1 MSVKSN
7 VKNAESAIRKALIN
21 ALAEG
26 EDQHLTELFEML
38 MALRDLK
45 TQVNDTIRFTDNTEQ
60 YYNRASEFN
69 LDLDLSEVDTN
80 VIQFPTRHGSDLDSL
95 DNILQFPNISVTD
108 FNEDII
114 SFTPDPEFESRMNP
128 EEE

>member
-7 VKNAESAIRKALIN
+7 VERAESSMRKALIN

-26 EDQHLTELFEML
+26 EDQHLCELFEML

-45 TQVNDTIRFTDNTEQ
+45 SQVNNTIRFTDNTQE

-69 LDLDLSEVDTN
+69 IDLSSHEN
-80 VIQFPTRHGSDLDSL
+80 VIQFPTRHGGDLDAL
-95 DNILQFPNISVTD
+95 DDIEINTD
-108 FNEDII
+108 GD
-114 SFTPDPEFESRMNP
+114 
-128 EEE
+128 EEG

>member
-7 VKNAESAIRKALIN
+7 VERAESAMRKALIN

-26 EDQHLTELFEML
+26 EDQHLCELFEML

-45 TQVNDTIRFTDNTEQ
+45 SQVNNTIRFTDNTQE

-69 LDLDLSEVDTN
+69 IDLSSHEN
-80 VIQFPTRHGSDLDSL
+80 VIQVPTRHGSDLDSL
-95 DNILQFPNISVTD
+95 DDFEINTD
-108 FNEDII
+108 GD
-114 SFTPDPEFESRMNP
+114 
-128 EEE
+128 EEG

>member
-7 VKNAESAIRKALIN
+7 VERAEESIRKALIN

-38 MALRDLK
+38 MAIRDLK
-45 TQVNDTIRFTDNTEQ
+45 ATINNTIRFTDNTVE

-69 LDLDLSEVDTN
+69 IDLGSHDN
-80 VIQFPTRHGSDLDSL
+80 VIQFPSRNGSDLDSL
-95 DNILQFPNISVTD
+95 DDIVFKTD
-108 FNEDII
+108 ED
-114 SFTPDPEFESRMNP
+114 PDPLA
-128 EEE
+128 

>member
-7 VKNAESAIRKALIN
+7 VERAESAMRKALIN

-26 EDQHLTELFEML
+26 EDQHLCELFEML

-45 TQVNDTIRFTDNTEQ
+45 AQVNNTIRFTDNTEQ

-69 LDLDLSEVDTN
+69 INIDTSDLDSN
-80 VIQFPTRHGSDLDSL
+80 VIQFPTRHGGDLDAL
-95 DNILQFPNISVTD
+95 DDIVITTD
-108 FNEDII
+108 D
-114 SFTPDPEFESRMNP
+114 SPETT
-128 EEE
+128 

>member
-7 VKNAESAIRKALIN
+7 VERAESSLRKALIN

-26 EDQHLTELFEML
+26 EDQHLCELFEML

-45 TQVNDTIRFTDNTEQ
+45 SQVNNTIRFTDNTQE

-69 LDLDLSEVDTN
+69 IDLSSHEN
-80 VIQFPTRHGSDLDSL
+80 VIQFPTRHGGDLDAL
-95 DNILQFPNISVTD
+95 DDIEINTD
-108 FNEDII
+108 GD
-114 SFTPDPEFESRMNP
+114 
-128 EEE
+128 EEG

>member
-7 VKNAESAIRKALIN
+7 VERAESALRKALIN

-26 EDQHLTELFEML
+26 EDQHLCELFEML

-45 TQVNDTIRFTDNTEQ
+45 SQVNNTIRFTDNTQE

-69 LDLDLSEVDTN
+69 IDLSSHEN
-80 VIQFPTRHGSDLDSL
+80 VIQFPTRHGGDLDAL
-95 DNILQFPNISVTD
+95 DDIEINTD
-108 FNEDII
+108 GD
-114 SFTPDPEFESRMNP
+114 
-128 EEE
+128 EEG

>member
-7 VKNAESAIRKALIN
+7 VERAESAMRKALIN

-45 TQVNDTIRFTDNTEQ
+45 KQVNDTIRFTDNTEQ

-69 LDLDLSEVDTN
+69 LNIDTSDFDTN

-95 DNILQFPNISVTD
+95 DDFEINTD
-108 FNEDII
+108 GD
-114 SFTPDPEFESRMNP
+114 
-128 EEE
+128 EEG

>member
-45 TQVNDTIRFTDNTEQ
+45 KQVNDTIRFTDNTEQ

-69 LDLDLSEVDTN
+69 LDLDLS
-80 VIQFPTRHGSDLDSL
+80 
-95 DNILQFPNISVTD
+95 
-108 FNEDII
+108 
-114 SFTPDPEFESRMNP
+114 
-128 EEE
+128 

>member
-45 TQVNDTIRFTDNTEQ
+45 KQVNDTIRFTDNTEQ

-95 DNILQFPNISVTD
+95 DDFEINTD
-108 FNEDII
+108 D
-114 SFTPDPEFESRMNP
+114 
-128 EEE
+128 EEG

>member
-1 MSVKSN
+1 MSVRSN
-7 VKNAESAIRKALIN
+7 VERAESAMRKALIN

-26 EDQHLTELFEML
+26 EDQHLCELFEML

-45 TQVNDTIRFTDNTEQ
+45 AQVNNTIRFTDNTEQ

-69 LDLDLSEVDTN
+69 IDLSRHEN

-95 DNILQFPNISVTD
+95 DDFEINTD
-108 FNEDII
+108 GD
-114 SFTPDPEFESRMNP
+114 
-128 EEE
+128 EEG

>member
-7 VKNAESAIRKALIN
+7 VERAESSMRKALIN

-26 EDQHLTELFEML
+26 EDQHLCELFEML

-45 TQVNDTIRFTDNTEQ
+45 AQVNNTIRFTDNTEE

-69 LDLDLSEVDTN
+69 IDLSSHEN
-80 VIQFPTRHGSDLDSL
+80 VIQFPTRHGGDLDAL
-95 DNILQFPNISVTD
+95 DDIEINTD
-108 FNEDII
+108 GD
-114 SFTPDPEFESRMNP
+114 
-128 EEE
+128 EEG

>member
-7 VKNAESAIRKALIN
+7 VERAESAMRKALIN

-26 EDQHLTELFEML
+26 EDQHLCELFEML

-45 TQVNDTIRFTDNTEQ
+45 SQVNNTIRFTDNTQE

-69 LDLDLSEVDTN
+69 INIDTSDLDSN
-80 VIQFPTRHGSDLDSL
+80 VIQFPTRHGGDLDAL
-95 DNILQFPNISVTD
+95 DDIVITTD
-108 FNEDII
+108 D
-114 SFTPDPEFESRMNP
+114 SPETT
-128 EEE
+128 

>member
-7 VKNAESAIRKALIN
+7 VERAESAMRKAIIN

-26 EDQHLTELFEML
+26 EYQHLCELFEML

-45 TQVNDTIRFTDNTEQ
+45 SQVNNTIRFTDNTQE

-69 LDLDLSEVDTN
+69 IDLSSHEN
-80 VIQFPTRHGSDLDSL
+80 VIQFPTRHGGDLDAL
-95 DNILQFPNISVTD
+95 DDIEINTD
-108 FNEDII
+108 GD
-114 SFTPDPEFESRMNP
+114 
-128 EEE
+128 EEG

>member
-45 TQVNDTIRFTDNTEQ
+45 KQVNDTIRFTDNTEQ
-60 YYNRASEFN
+60 YYNRASEFDIN
-69 LDLDLSEVDTN
+69 IDTSDLNSN

-95 DNILQFPNISVTD
+95 DDFEINTD
-108 FNEDII
+108 GDDTRE
-114 SFTPDPEFESRMNP
+114 
-128 EEE
+128 

>member
-7 VKNAESAIRKALIN
+7 VERAESAMRKALIN

-38 MALRDLK
+38 QALMDLK
-45 TQVNDTIRFTDNTEQ
+45 ANINNTIRFTDNTEE

-69 LDLDLSEVDTN
+69 IDLSSHEN
-80 VIQFPTRHGSDLDSL
+80 VIQFPTRHGGDLDAL
-95 DNILQFPNISVTD
+95 DDIEINTD
-108 FNEDII
+108 GD
-114 SFTPDPEFESRMNP
+114 
-128 EEE
+128 EEG

>member
-26 EDQHLTELFEML
+26 EDQHLCELFEML

-45 TQVNDTIRFTDNTEQ
+45 SQVNNTIRFTDNTQE

-69 LDLDLSEVDTN
+69 IDLSSHEN
-80 VIQFPTRHGSDLDSL
+80 VIQFPTRHGGDLDAL
-95 DNILQFPNISVTD
+95 DDIEINTD
-108 FNEDII
+108 GD
-114 SFTPDPEFESRMNP
+114 
-128 EEE
+128 EEG